1 MNDILD
7 TLAKDAKETVE
18 SGYYKI
24 NPIENHE
31 CSFKQSII
39 ESEKA
44 PIITEIKISSPSR
57 SDSKKINIL
66 NTANAMSRGGAI
78 GISVLTEPK
87 HFKGSLNHFKIVRET
102 TSIPLLMKDFIVS
115 KIQIETASNLGANA
129 VLLIQALFD
138 RNYCDTNREVMI
150 EYAHSKNIE
159 VLLET
164 HTEDE
169 FQRALKSDADLIGIN
184 NRDLRTLKVDLNTT
198 TQILG
203 KYPDLSETIVS
214 ESGIETP
221 ADIITLRYSGANAF
235 LVGTAVISASDVEN
249 KVRELVEA

>member
-18 SGYYKI
+18 SGYYKTTH
-24 NPIENHE
+24 IENNKY
-31 CSFKQSII
+31 SLKKSII

-44 PIITEIKISSPSR
+44 PIITEIKISSPSKNY
-57 SDSKKINIL
+57 SKKINIP
-66 NTANAMSRGGAI
+66 NTAKAMSRGGAV
-78 GISVLTEPK
+78 GISILTEPK
-87 HFKGSLNHFKIVRET
+87 HFKGSLNHFKLVREKT
-102 TSIPLLMKDFIVS
+102 AIPLLMKDFIVN
-115 KIQIETASNLGANA
+115 KTQIETASNLNANA
-129 VLLIQALFD
+129 ILLIQTLFD

-164 HTEDE
+164 HTEEE
-169 FQRALKSDADLIGIN
+169 FRRALESDADLIGIN
-184 NRDLRTLKVDLNTT
+184 NRDLRTLKVDLKTT

-203 KYPDLSETIVS
+203 KYPDLNRTIVS

-221 ADIITLRYSGANAF
+221 ADIIRLRSSGAKAF
-235 LVGTAVISASDVEN
+235 LVGTAVISASNIEN

>member
-18 SGYYKI
+18 SGYYKT
-24 NPIENHE
+24 NPIENYE
-31 CSFKQSII
+31 CSLKKSLIQ
-39 ESEKA
+39 SEKA
-44 PIITEIKISSPSR
+44 PIITEIKISSPSK
-57 SDSKKINIL
+57 SDYRKINIL
-66 NTANAMSRGGAI
+66 DTAGAMIRGGAV
-78 GISVLTEPK
+78 GISILTEPK
-87 HFKGSLNHFKIVRET
+87 HLKGSLNHFKIVREK
-102 TSIPLLMKDFIVS
+102 TSVPLLMKDFIVS
-115 KIQIETASNLGANA
+115 NTQIETACNLGANA

-138 RNYCDTNREVMI
+138 RNYCASNRELMI

-169 FQRALKSDADLIGIN
+169 FQSALESKADLIGIN

-198 TQILG
+198 TQILE
-203 KYPDLSETIVS
+203 KYQDLSKTIIS

-221 ADIITLRYSGANAF
+221 EDIISLKNSGANAF
-235 LVGTAVISASDVEN
+235 LVGAAVIAASDAEK

>member
-24 NPIENHE
+24 NPIENYD
-31 CSFKQSII
+31 CSFKKNII
-39 ESEKA
+39 ESEKT
-44 PIITEIKISSPSR
+44 PIITEIKISSPSK
-57 SDSKKINIL
+57 SGSKKINIL

-87 HFKGSLNHFKIVRET
+87 HFKGSLNHFKIVREA

-129 VLLIQALFD
+129 ILLIQALFD
-138 RNYCDTNREVMI
+138 RNYCDKNREVMI

-169 FQRALKSDADLIGIN
+169 FQRALESDADLIGIN
-184 NRDLRTLKVDLNTT
+184 NRDLRTLKVNLNTT
-198 TQILG
+198 KKILD
-203 KYPDLSETIVS
+203 KYPDLNETIVS
-214 ESGIETP
+214 ESGIEKQS
-221 ADIITLRYSGANAF
+221 DIISLRHSGAKAF
-235 LVGTAVISASDVEN
+235 LVGTAVVAASNVEN

>member
-18 SGYYKI
+18 SGYYKT

-31 CSFKQSII
+31 YSFKKSIT

-44 PIITEIKISSPSR
+44 PIITEIKISSPSKNV
-57 SDSKKINIL
+57 SKKINIL

-78 GISVLTEPK
+78 GISILTEPK
-87 HFKGSLNHFKIVRET
+87 HFKGSLNHFKIVREK
-102 TSIPLLMKDFIVS
+102 TSTPLLMKDFIVS
-115 KIQIETASNLGANA
+115 KTQIETASNLGANA
-129 VLLIQALFD
+129 ILLIQALFD

-150 EYAHSKNIE
+150 EYAHSKKIE

-169 FQRALKSDADLIGIN
+169 FQRALESDADLIGIN
-184 NRDLRTLKVDLNTT
+184 NRDLRTLKVDLKTT
-198 TQILG
+198 TKILG
-203 KYPDLSETIVS
+203 KYPDLNETIVS

-221 ADIITLRYSGANAF
+221 ADIIALRYSGANAF
-235 LVGTAVISASDVEN
+235 LVGTAVISASDIEN

>member
-7 TLAKDAKETVE
+7 ILAKDAKETVE

-24 NPIENHE
+24 NPIKNYE
-31 CSFKQSII
+31 CSFKKSVI
-39 ESEKA
+39 ESEKT
-44 PIITEIKISSPSR
+44 PIITEIKISSPSK

-87 HFKGSLNHFKIVRET
+87 HFKGSLNHFKIVREA

-129 VLLIQALFD
+129 ILLIQALFD
-138 RNYCDTNREVMI
+138 RNYCDKNREVMI

-169 FQRALKSDADLIGIN
+169 FQRALESDADLIGIN
-184 NRDLRTLKVDLNTT
+184 NRDLRTLKVNLNTT
-198 TQILG
+198 KKILE
-203 KYPDLSETIVS
+203 KYPDLNETIVS
-214 ESGIETP
+214 ESGIEKQS
-221 ADIITLRYSGANAF
+221 DIISLRHSGAKAF
-235 LVGTAVISASDVEN
+235 LVGTAVVAASNVEN